1 MDEGWGRRL
10 TFGPGGTAQLP
21 PNPAEGRLWMD
32 PVAGFRVEHLDKK
45 RKNITII
52 LLILDMFP
60 IKGFLVFEI
69 FSNVS
74 A

>member
-32 PVAGFRVEHLDKK
+32 PVAGFRVEHLDKNK
-45 RKNITII
+45 HIGIYLLTWIENFNIQG
-52 LLILDMFP
+52 
-60 IKGFLVFEI
+60 KQVGV
-69 FSNVS
+69 V
-74 A
+74 

>member
-32 PVAGFRVEHLDKK
+32 PVAGFRVEHLDN
-45 RKNITII
+45 KNKHIRIF
-52 LLILDMFP
+52 LLTWIENFN
-60 IKGFLVFEI
+60 IQGKQAGV
-69 FSNVS
+69 VQCQ
-74 A
+74 AQ

>member
-45 RKNITII
+45 KEKTS
-52 LLILDMFP
+52 P
-60 IKGFLVFEI
+60 
-69 FSNVS
+69 
-74 A
+74 

>member
-32 PVAGFRVEHLDKK
+32 PVAGFRVEHLDT
-45 RKNITII
+45 KNKHIRII
-52 LLILDMFP
+52 LLTWIENFN
-60 IKGFLVFEI
+60 IQGKQAGV
-69 FSNVS
+69 V
-74 A
+74 

>member
-32 PVAGFRVEHLDKK
+32 PVAGFRVEHLDNKK
-45 RKNITII
+45 HIRIFLLTWIGNFNIQG
-52 LLILDMFP
+52 
-60 IKGFLVFEI
+60 KQAGV
-69 FSNVS
+69 V
-74 A
+74 